1 MNLKKNNSTDNS
13 IPIVDDSWWESLLG
27 EDSKYPSTD
36 NKIST
41 NTYHEEE
48 GEEIDWDLLEQYFY
62 EDKILNVTITG
73 YNKGG
78 LLVRGDKFRGF
89 VPNSHIKKISQVKS
103 NQDRMHALKQYVGQ
117 EMQVKVIECDQ
128 KTGKLILSERAAEKG
143 PGCRLDVM
151 DGLEIGSDVSGEVT
165 NITKFGIF
173 LDLGGVEGLIHVSEI
188 SWGKVHHPAEIVSI
202 GDSVRARV
210 ISIDREKMR
219 IALSMKQLLPN
230 PWYEFSEKYL
240 EGDVVT
246 VTITKVVG
254 YGFFA
259 EVENGIEGLVH
270 ISDIQSKDSTLT
282 SDILRVG
289 EKIIVT
295 IKGIDVENRRL
306 SMGFISRI
314 NENTL

>member
-27 EDSKYPSTD
+27 EDTKYPSAD
-36 NKIST
+36 NKTS
-41 NTYHEEE
+41 NPYHDEEV
-48 GEEIDWDLLEQYFY
+48 EEIDWDLLEQYFY
-62 EDKILNVTITG
+62 EDKILKVSITG

-78 LLVRGDKFRGF
+78 LLVRGDMFKGF
-89 VPNSHIKKISQVKS
+89 VPNSHIKEISQVKS
-103 NQDRMHALKQYVGQ
+103 NQDRLLALKQYVGQ

-151 DGLEIGSDVSGEVT
+151 DGLEIGSDVNGEVT

-188 SWGKVHHPAEIVSI
+188 SWGKVHHPSEIVSI
-202 GDSVRARV
+202 GDSVKARV

-230 PWYEFSEKYL
+230 PWYEFNEKYL
-240 EGDVVT
+240 EGDVITVT
-246 VTITKVVG
+246 VTKVVG

-270 ISDIQSKDSTLT
+270 ISDIQSKDSTIT
-282 SDILRVG
+282 SDVLRVG
-289 EKIIVT
+289 EQIIVT

>member
-1 MNLKKNNSTDNS
+1 MGLKKNNLNS
-13 IPIVDDSWWESLLG
+13 VPIVDDSWWESLLG
-27 EDSKYPSTD
+27 EDTKYP
-36 NKIST
+36 T
-41 NTYHEEE
+41 NDKKTGDGFRDEDE
-48 GEEIDWDLLEQYFY
+48 GETDWDLLEQYFY
-62 EDKILNVTITG
+62 EDEILKVTITG

-89 VPNSHIKKISQVKS
+89 VPNSHLKEICQLKT
-103 NQDRMHALKQYVGQ
+103 NQDRMQALKQCVGQ
-117 EMQVKVIECDQ
+117 EMEVKVIECDQ
-128 KTGKLILSERAAEKG
+128 KTGKLILSERAAEKAS
-143 PGCRLDVM
+143 GCRLDVL
-151 DGLEIGSDVSGEVT
+151 DGLEIGSDVTGEVT

-188 SWGKVHHPAEIVSI
+188 SWGKVHHPSEIVNI
-202 GDSVRARV
+202 GDSVHARV

-240 EGDVVT
+240 EGDVIT

-254 YGFFA
+254 YGLFA

-270 ISDIQSKDSTLT
+270 ISDIQSKDNTLS
-282 SDILRVG
+282 SDVLQVG
-289 EKIIVT
+289 EQIIVT
-295 IKGIDVENRRL
+295 IKSIDVENRRL

-314 NENTL
+314 N

>member
-1 MNLKKNNSTDNS
+1 MSLKKNNCNDNS
-13 IPIVDDSWWESLLG
+13 VPIVDDSWWESLLG
-27 EDSKYPSTD
+27 EDSKYPFAD
-36 NKIST
+36 NKT
-41 NTYHEEE
+41 NNTYREEDD
-48 GEEIDWDLLEQYFY
+48 GEIDWNSLEQYFY
-62 EDKILNVTITG
+62 QDEVLKVTITG

-78 LLVRGDKFRGF
+78 LLVRGDKFKGF
-89 VPNSHIKKISQVKS
+89 VPNSHLKEISQMKS
-103 NQDRMHALKQYVGQ
+103 NQDRMQALKQCVGQ
-117 EMQVKVIECDQ
+117 EMEVKVIECDQ
-128 KTGKLILSERAAEKG
+128 KTGKLILSERAAEKA

-151 DGLEIGSDVSGEVT
+151 DGLEIGSDVDGIVT

-188 SWGKVHHPAEIVSI
+188 SWGKVHHPSEIVNV
-202 GDSVRARV
+202 GDSIRARV

-240 EGDVVT
+240 EGDVIT

-270 ISDIQSKDSTLT
+270 ISDIQSKDSTLS
-282 SDILRVG
+282 SDVMRVG
-289 EKIIVT
+289 EQIIVT

-314 NENTL
+314 N

>member
-1 MNLKKNNSTDNS
+1 MSLKKNNCNDNS
-13 IPIVDDSWWESLLG
+13 VPIVDDSWWESLLG
-27 EDSKYPSTD
+27 EDSKYPFAD
-36 NKIST
+36 NKT
-41 NTYHEEE
+41 NNTYREEDD
-48 GEEIDWDLLEQYFY
+48 GEIDWNLLEQYFY
-62 EDKILNVTITG
+62 QDEVLKVTITG

-78 LLVRGDKFRGF
+78 LLVRGDKFKGF
-89 VPNSHIKKISQVKS
+89 VPNSHLKEISQMKS
-103 NQDRMHALKQYVGQ
+103 NQDRMQALKQCVGQ
-117 EMQVKVIECDQ
+117 EMEVKVIECDQ
-128 KTGKLILSERAAEKG
+128 KTGKLILSERAAEKA

-151 DGLEIGSDVSGEVT
+151 DGLEIGSDVDGIVT

-188 SWGKVHHPAEIVSI
+188 SWGKVHHPSEIVNV
-202 GDSVRARV
+202 GDSIRARV

-240 EGDVVT
+240 EGDVIT

-270 ISDIQSKDSTLT
+270 ISDIQSKDSTLS
-282 SDILRVG
+282 SDVMRVG
-289 EKIIVT
+289 EQIIVT

-314 NENTL
+314 N